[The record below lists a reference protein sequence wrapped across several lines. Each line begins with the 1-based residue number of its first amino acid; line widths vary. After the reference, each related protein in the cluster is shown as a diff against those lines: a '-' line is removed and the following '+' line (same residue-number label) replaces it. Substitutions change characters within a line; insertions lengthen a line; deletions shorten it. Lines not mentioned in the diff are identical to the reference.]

1 MGILPCGSNTG
12 NKDDGSG
19 SKLPLAAIPVRGRL
33 GFFFLVAFF
42 TVFGAGRSHDWN
54 YVTTDKSGWS
64 YSVDLLSVKV
74 EPPQVLRCRVMA
86 LHDGGGKVI
95 DRWRLDMARHELTR
109 ASTDT
114 PEAILPGSVAERT
127 IVFLRERG
135 QLPVLE
141 SLPGKAVR

>member
-42 TVFGAGRSHDWN
+42 TVFGAGRNHDWN

-64 YSVDLLSVKV
+64 YSVDRLSIKV
-74 EPPQVLRCRVMA
+74 DAAGNEVRCRVMA
-86 LHDGGGKVI
+86 LREGGGKVV
-95 DRWRLDMARHELTR
+95 DRWRLDLERHQLTR
-109 ASTDT
+109 DSVGVA
-114 PEAILPGSVAERT
+114 EAIQPGSIAERV
-127 IVFLRERG
+127 ILYFRERG
-135 QLPVLE
+135 DLPPVE
-141 SLPGKAVR
+141 AGGVSVP